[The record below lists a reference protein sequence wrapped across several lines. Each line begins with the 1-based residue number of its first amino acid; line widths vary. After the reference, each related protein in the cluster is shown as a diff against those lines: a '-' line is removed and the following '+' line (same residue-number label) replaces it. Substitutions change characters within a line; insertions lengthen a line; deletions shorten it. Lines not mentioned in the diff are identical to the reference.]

1 MDVQGIPISDDLTS
15 CAVLRHITPAGVDLP
30 GNCCSSRCVELGVIL
45 SSAGKPLPHNTLGG
59 FYSTYVQPGFGQ
71 WDSPQARIPT
81 RLAHATAL
89 GTVVRRRGL
98 AGTRVR
104 ALNGER
110 RGRLSPHRLLAVDG
124 HRRTFPRL
132 REALDPLPAAVGID
146 AVSA

>member
-1 MDVQGIPISDDLTS
+1 MQSLDLALQIRTIMDVQGIPSSEDLTS
-15 CAVLRHITPAGVDLP
+15 CAVLRPSTPGGVDPL
-30 GNCCSSRCVELGVIL
+30 GNCCSSRCVELGVIF

-104 ALNGER
+104 ALTGER
-110 RGRLSPHRLLAVDG
+110 RGRWSPD
-124 HRRTFPRL
+124 RTPSRG
-132 REALDPLPAAVGID
+132 RA
-146 AVSA
+146 